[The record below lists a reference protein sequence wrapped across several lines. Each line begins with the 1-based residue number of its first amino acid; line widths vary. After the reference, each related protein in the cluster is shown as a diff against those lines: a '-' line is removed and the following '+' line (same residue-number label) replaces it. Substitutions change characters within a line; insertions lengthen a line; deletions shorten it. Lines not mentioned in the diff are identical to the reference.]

1 MLQKLPS
8 RKSPC
13 SSPLF
18 APLSSRMGLFHRP
31 NTGFLCFP
39 DRTLEEGSRRG
50 RGSERAADIDCSR
63 AWRSPFFHPP
73 SVSSIAATKSVAA
86 DLSSSFLTD
95 QTAVVVWFFIARC
108 RAAFFG
114 WKKKERGRATAWQP
128 SSQGTVVQYNLP
140 SRLSPLLGNA
150 TTSSR
155 CRSTPRCPAG
165 QPWRKN

>member
-1 MLQKLPS
+1 MPHSLRGWGSFIAQIRAFYAFRTGPS
-8 RKSPC
+8 KKDQGGRWRK
-13 SSPLF
+13 
-18 APLSSRMGLFHRP
+18 
-31 NTGFLCFP
+31 
-39 DRTLEEGSRRG
+39 RT
-50 RGSERAADIDCSR
+50 ADIDCSR
-63 AWRSPFFHPP
+63 AWRSPFFPPP

-95 QTAVVVWFFIARC
+95 QTAAAAVVVWFFIARC

-114 WKKKERGRATAWQP
+114 WKKKERERATAWQP

-140 SRLSPLLGNA
+140 SLGNA